1 MHWGHAVSRDILH
14 WEYLPLALAP
24 SESYDDHMRGGC
36 FSGSAIAHEGKLFLM
51 FTGTAKEENGF
62 VQTQCIAYSE
72 DGIHFEKYGGNPVLA
87 APEGILPDQFRDPKV
102 WEHEGMYYMVCG
114 GSCGRNGQ
122 ALLYRS
128 KDMFHWTFFNVLA
141 ESRGEWGYMWECTDF
156 FPMGGKYVLIF
167 SPMGAGEHTAVY
179 MVGDFDYGTG
189 KFCSHINGEID
200 WGFDYYAPQSFQT
213 PDGRRI
219 IVGWANGWEWMPS
232 WKDWGP
238 TYKESWC
245 GFFNVPRE
253 VRMMEDGTLQFPPV
267 KELEDLL

>member
-1 MHWGHAVSRDILH
+1 
-14 WEYLPLALAP
+14 
-24 SESYDDHMRGGC
+24 
-36 FSGSAIAHEGKLFLM
+36 
-51 FTGTAKEENGF
+51 
-62 VQTQCIAYSE
+62 
-72 DGIHFEKYGGNPVLA
+72 
-87 APEGILPDQFRDPKV
+87 
-102 WEHEGMYYMVCG
+102 
-114 GSCGRNGQ
+114 
-122 ALLYRS
+122 
-128 KDMFHWTFFNVLA
+128 
-141 ESRGEWGYMWECTDF
+141 
-156 FPMGGKYVLIF
+156 MGGKYVLIF

-267 KELEDLL
+267 KELEDLSQNPRHESAFAVTEEEKKLDVHILSDQSSLEIFVDRYQNNHSNNIYAGNAQNQL